1 LCAPAVNTDSRSDI
15 AWARTLPLNL
25 RTGEKITRPFHEAS
39 KLVPKFR
46 NHSYAAFLF
55 DMDGTLLDS
64 SAVVDR
70 VWGAWAKRHGI
81 DVEELMAKVHG
92 VRSED
97 TIRRFGGA
105 TVDVAKE
112 TQWILDAELTDVDG
126 VIAVEGIHAFIEALD
141 PGTWTIVT
149 SATRAL
155 AEVRLRAVDLPIPD
169 AMITAEDVQRG
180 KPDPQG
186 FLLGA
191 QRLGVSIR
199 ECLVFEDSPAG
210 VAAAKAAGAH
220 VAIVGELVPGTEGT
234 FALANYVG

>member
-1 LCAPAVNTDSRSDI
+1 MP
-15 AWARTLPLNL
+15 
-25 RTGEKITRPFHEAS
+25 EFQ
-39 KLVPKFR
+39 

-81 DVEELMAKVHG
+81 DVATLLANVHG
-92 VRSED
+92 VRSSD

-105 TVDVAKE
+105 AVDVAEE
-112 TQWILDAELTDVDG
+112 TQWILEAELRDVDG

-141 PGTWTIVT
+141 PGTWAIVT
-149 SATRAL
+149 SAPRTL
-155 AEVRLRAVDLPIPD
+155 AEVRLRAADLPIPD
-169 AMITAEDVQRG
+169 VMITAEDVQRG

-191 QRLGVSIR
+191 QRLGVNIG

-210 VAAAKAAGAH
+210 VAAAKAAGAD
-220 VAIVGELVPGTEGT
+220 VAIVGGLVPGAEGA
-234 FALANYVG
+234 FVIANYIKGPDSIS